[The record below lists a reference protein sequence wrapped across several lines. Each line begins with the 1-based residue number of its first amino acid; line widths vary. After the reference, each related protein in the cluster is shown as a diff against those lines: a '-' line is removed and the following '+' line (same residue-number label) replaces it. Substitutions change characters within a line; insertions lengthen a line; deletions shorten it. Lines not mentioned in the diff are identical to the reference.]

1 MEKRK
6 IITVTSGK
14 GGVGKSSIVSNM
26 ARILSKN
33 KERAYIFDA
42 DLSLGNID
50 IMFGIIPKFSIKDV
64 LEGTKDI
71 NDVIVEGPE
80 GIKIIPAT
88 SGVSQMSELNTDEQD
103 AILSILAALPEYD
116 YLIIDTSA
124 GISSNVVYFNTISQ
138 SNYIIITPD
147 PASIMDSYATIK
159 VLNKQS
165 GRQDFNV
172 IVNMV
177 RNEKEAVSVF
187 KKLIGVTDRFLDVY
201 INFMGFLPIDN
212 NVNDSV
218 KKQKLFV
225 DVCPSSPASMS
236 LTKICDKIS
245 GIQ

>member
-88 SGVSQMSELNTDEQD
+88 SGVSQMSELNPDEQG

-138 SNYIIITPD
+138 SNYVIITPD

-159 VLNKQS
+159 VLHKQS

-172 IVNMV
+172 IINMV
-177 RNEKEAVSVF
+177 KNEDEAVSVF

-201 INFMGFLPIDN
+201 INFMGFLPIDI
-212 NVNDSV
+212 NVNNAV

-225 DVCPSSPASMS
+225 DVCPSSPAAIS
-236 LTKICDKIS
+236 LTKICDRIS
-245 GIQ
+245 SIQ